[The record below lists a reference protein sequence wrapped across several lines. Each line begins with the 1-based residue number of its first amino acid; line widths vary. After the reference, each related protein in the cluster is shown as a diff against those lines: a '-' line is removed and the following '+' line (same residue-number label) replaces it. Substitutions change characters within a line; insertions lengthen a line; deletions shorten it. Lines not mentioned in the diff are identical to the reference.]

1 MIFFFF
7 LQFLFPT
14 QFLLKKRI
22 LQLLFTQV
30 SPDSKSDI
38 FYLKKIPIQND
49 FLQFLLKKSFF
60 FFSFYNF
67 YLQKLFPNPI
77 FILERDF
84 LFNFL

>member
-38 FYLKKIPIQND
+38 FYFKKIPIQND
-49 FLQFLLKKSFF
+49 FLPFLFPTQFFIKEKLLFFLLITSIYKNYFQIQYSF
-60 FFSFYNF
+60 
-67 YLQKLFPNPI
+67 
-77 FILERDF
+77 
-84 LFNFL
+84 